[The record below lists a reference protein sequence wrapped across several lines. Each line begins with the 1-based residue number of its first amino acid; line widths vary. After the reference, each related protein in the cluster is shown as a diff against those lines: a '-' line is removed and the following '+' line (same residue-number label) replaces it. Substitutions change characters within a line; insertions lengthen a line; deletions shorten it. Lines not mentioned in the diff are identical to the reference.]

1 MLTIFGNGDFFFF
14 FFFYS
19 FACKLCR
26 FGGRVVGGR
35 GVSFIMWGQDY
46 LAIIVLC
53 VYHNVQICTVCAIM
67 YRSALVCESVCM
79 CVCVCVFGG
88 AHAQH

>member
-1 MLTIFGNGDFFFF
+1 MVIVFL
-14 FFFYS
+14 FFYS

-35 GVSFIMWGQDY
+35 GCLLSCGDR
-46 LAIIVLC
+46 IILPSLFS
-53 VYHNVQICTVCAIM
+53 VYTIM
-67 YRSALVCESVCM
+67 YRSALVCAVMYRSALVCERVCV

-88 AHAQH
+88 RRGGGGAHAQH